1 MQNISNKQNKNII
14 STITLINRQDKLIL
28 NKPNWLKIKL
38 PTNTDQIDKI
48 KKIIKSQNLHTV
60 CEEAACPNLPE
71 CFNRGTATFMILGAI
86 CTRRCPF
93 CNVMSGR
100 PKIIDKQEPEKLAN
114 TVIKMQLK
122 HVVITSVNRDDL
134 KDGGAQQ
141 FADCIYSIR
150 KLNFKIKIE
159 ILVPD
164 FRGCNKYAL
173 NILNKF
179 PPDIFNHNIE
189 SVPRL
194 YAKVRP
200 GAKYDRSIKLLK
212 NFNLLNPKIPTKS
225 GLMLGLGETKEEVIQ
240 VMKDLRQS
248 SVSMLTIGQYLRP
261 TPKHL
266 PVVRYVHP
274 EEFSNFKKIAINLGF
289 TSAMCGP
296 FVRSSY
302 HAEKQKNNI

>member
-1 MQNISNKQNKNII
+1 MQNISNKKNKNII
-14 STITLINRQDKLIL
+14 STITLINKQDKFIL

-38 PTNTDQIDKI
+38 PTNTDQINKI
-48 KKIIKSQNLHTV
+48 KKIIKNQNLHTV

-141 FADCIYSIR
+141 FADCIYLIR
-150 KLNFKIKIE
+150 KLDFKIKIE

-173 NILNKF
+173 SILNKF

-212 NFNLLNPKIPTKS
+212 NFNLINPKIPTKS
-225 GLMLGLGETKEEVIQ
+225 GLMLGLGETKDEVIQ
-240 VMKDLRQS
+240 VMKDLRKS

-261 TPKHL
+261 TPQHL

-274 EEFSNFKKIAINLGF
+274 EEFSYFKQIAINLGF

-302 HAEKQKNNI
+302 HAESQRNNI

>member
-1 MQNISNKQNKNII
+1 MQNTSKKQNKNII
-14 STITLINRQDKLIL
+14 STITLFDKKDTLTIK
-28 NKPNWLKIKL
+28 KPSWLKIKF
-38 PTNTDQIDKI
+38 PINSNRINNI

-100 PKIIDKQEPEKLAN
+100 PKTLDKQEPEKLAN

-141 FADCIYSIR
+141 FANCIDLIR
-150 KLNFKIKIE
+150 KLDSKIRIE

-164 FRGCNKYAL
+164 FRGCKQYAL
-173 NILNKF
+173 KILNKF

-194 YAKVRP
+194 YSQVRP
-200 GAKYDRSIKLLK
+200 GANYKRSIELLK
-212 NFNLLNPKIPTKS
+212 NFHSFNPDIPTKS

-240 VMKDLRQS
+240 VMKDLRKS

-261 TPKHL
+261 TPRHL
-266 PVVRYVHP
+266 SVVRYVHP
-274 EEFSNFKKIAINLGF
+274 EEFLDFKKIALSLGF

-296 FVRSSY
+296 LVRSSY
-302 HAEKQKNNI
+302 HAEKQKNNN